1 MSRPH
6 SRDVSSKDTTFR
18 KNLPYNLDAPIL
30 FHFGY
35 ICVSPA
41 MEVIVPDKGSDYGIA
56 MLDSGNGR

>member
-1 MSRPH
+1 M
-6 SRDVSSKDTTFR
+6 SSKDTTFR

-41 MEVIVPDKGSDYGIA
+41 MEVTVPDKGSDYGIA